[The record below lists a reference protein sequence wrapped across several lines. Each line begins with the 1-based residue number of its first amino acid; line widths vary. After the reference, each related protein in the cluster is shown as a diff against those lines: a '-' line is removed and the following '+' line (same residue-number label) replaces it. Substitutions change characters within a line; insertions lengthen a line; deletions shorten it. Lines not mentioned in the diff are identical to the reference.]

1 MSVRKVQAKV
11 LDALSPTEQAA
22 VLADLLTAH
31 PQLVE
36 DADRLASAYL
46 EHVDRGDVA
55 GEVAGT
61 LRSLTVEDVWE
72 RGRQEPG
79 FVHENEAAWMAAEEA
94 VQPYLDDMRRAAAL
108 GMHTTARETCWG
120 IVRGLYECRNPDQD
134 SGVGR
139 APAED
144 FTAEHAV
151 HVLHQLRDAGVDL
164 PCDILA
170 AAMADMPEWSALLQR
185 RS

>member
-1 MSVRKVQAKV
+1 MSGSAGARSPASCTRTRPRGWRQRK
-11 LDALSPTEQAA
+11 
-22 VLADLLTAH
+22 
-31 PQLVE
+31 
-36 DADRLASAYL
+36 
-46 EHVDRGDVA
+46 
-55 GEVAGT
+55 
-61 LRSLTVEDVWE
+61 RSSHTSTTCGVPPPWGCTRRRV
-72 RGRQEPG
+72 
-79 FVHENEAAWMAAEEA
+79 
-94 VQPYLDDMRRAAAL
+94 RRA
-108 GMHTTARETCWG
+108 G
-120 IVRGLYECRNPDQD
+120 GLCAVCTSVGNPDQD

-185 RS
+185 PVSYTHLRAHETDSY